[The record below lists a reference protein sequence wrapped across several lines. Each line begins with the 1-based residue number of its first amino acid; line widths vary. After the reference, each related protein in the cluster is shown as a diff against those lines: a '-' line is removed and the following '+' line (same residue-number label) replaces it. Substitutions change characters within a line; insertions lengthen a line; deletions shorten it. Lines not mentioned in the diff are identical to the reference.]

1 MKHSKFINF
10 KAISEELTGQP
21 QKIRQTDTAQKYVD
35 ILDNLDDFSTPFD
48 ALPSKMNL
56 DDNNPFITPNL
67 PTPNEAFG
75 STMNTYD
82 DDSDVPF

>member
-35 ILDNLDDFSTPFD
+35 ILDNLDDFIEIWLKQSRKQLYKKT
-48 ALPSKMNL
+48 K
-56 DDNNPFITPNL
+56 PN
-67 PTPNEAFG
+67 TKRVNSGFKRK
-75 STMNTYD
+75 N
-82 DDSDVPF
+82 